1 MKRLL
6 LSLTLIGLLVAACGL
21 LDESVLTPAPLPTT
35 APTSTPTPEPTE
47 AQIPV
52 DAPPAQLAALRALVA
67 ALGVTPEQI
76 TIVSVE
82 EMDWP
87 DGCLGVQRPNVACL
101 QVITPGF
108 RIVLE
113 ANGAQY
119 EYHTDTDGRV
129 VVLATGLT
137 WHREGGIAGFCDNL
151 IISLSGEA
159 FAKGCEPE
167 GSGKPG
173 AALSETEQAQLDKW
187 LAAFGVVS
195 VTVEDDPAVSDAMA
209 VTLTP
214 NGFGT
219 GRPTEADKQAMIEF
233 AQAVY
238 TRLKN

>member
-6 LSLTLIGLLVAACGL
+6 LSLTLIGLLVAACGPL
-21 LDESVLTPAPLPTT
+21 AEPALTPAPLPTT
-35 APTSTPTPEPTE
+35 APTSTPAPEPTE
-47 AQIPV
+47 PQIPLN
-52 DAPPAQLAALRALVA
+52 APPAQLAAIRALVA

-87 DGCLGVQRPNVACL
+87 DGCLGVQRPHVACL

-119 EYHTDTDGRV
+119 DYHTNTDGSV

-151 IISLSGEA
+151 MISLSGEA
-159 FAKGCEPE
+159 FASGCESNV
-167 GSGKPG
+167 SGEPG
-173 AALSETEQAQLDKW
+173 AALSEAERAQLDKW
-187 LAAFGVVS
+187 LAAFGVVN
-195 VTVEDDPAVSDAMA
+195 VTVKDDAVADAMT
-209 VTLTP
+209 VTLTL

-238 TRLKN
+238 GAAEK